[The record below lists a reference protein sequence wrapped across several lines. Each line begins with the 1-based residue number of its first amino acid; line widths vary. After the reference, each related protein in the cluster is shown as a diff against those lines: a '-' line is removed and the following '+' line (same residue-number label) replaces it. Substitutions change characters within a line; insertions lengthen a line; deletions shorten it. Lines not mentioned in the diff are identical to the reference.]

1 MHSALFPEFPGSEG
15 ERPPGVAAG
24 AAPGGAG
31 RGLGRGGGAVWCA
44 LSPAIQ
50 RVRSVPPVSHPG
62 DYSNNYDDNDDYYDH
77 DDNDA
82 SLRPAS

>member
-1 MHSALFPEFPGSEG
+1 M
-15 ERPPGVAAG
+15 AAG

-31 RGLGRGGGAVWCA
+31 RGLGRGGGAVRCA
-44 LSPAIQ
+44 LSPEIQ

-62 DYSNNYDDNDDYYDH
+62 DHNHDDDNDN